1 MSYLKH
7 QHCKPVIGKRAHKTQ
22 VVKTHVQRRKKKAPK
37 IDKDPLALFLASRK
51 AVGGPSFQQTLGISR

>member
-7 QHCKPVIGKRAHKTQ
+7 QHCKPVIGKRAHKSQ
-22 VVKTHVQRRKKKAPK
+22 VVKTHTQRRKKKAPK
-37 IDKDPLALFLASRK
+37 VTDPLALFLASRR